1 MVFQKRCS
9 SWLPLVL
16 LLLALRAAAA
26 EDGAVPL
33 PAADDR
39 PGRSAP
45 EAARTVID
53 LQPGRRSHRI
63 AVRGRDG
70 RTGTATLVELN
81 PIINRWFVL
90 TLDWGGAGPR
100 RQYHL
105 ENPDPRAQRLQLAD
119 TVPQGVV
126 IAKGGR
132 RVDCDLW
139 GDDGTALPRAA
150 GSGQPYAPLCGGH
163 LLLRNVVA
171 GHRTTL
177 ERATDFLR
185 DQLWNGEAVVG
196 FVRREFFAD
205 AFAERPD
212 AVPAGPVVSA
222 AEPPGAPRPARLD
235 PDAAG
240 RALVPGTLGIA
251 LDGAPDGRVLPGR
264 WYAASGLPGVYASA
278 IQPQGIAPAILN
290 GQRGRANPLDS
301 VEASAL
307 AYLVAFDLRQFNLD
321 FAVGTDHPRVDWSPR
336 VPAGVRDSALPG
348 PDGIGTIAPLVGTG
362 MVSPPL
368 AGRTVATFT
377 GGFKRAHGAFR
388 YGDLAQR
395 NHGSHYGFI
404 EAGVVLSSL
413 QPGLATLYGLD
424 DGSVRMETWSDDKLD
439 HQGATL
445 LPHIR
450 FARQNGVALVEPDP
464 ATGEPSPGALVAR
477 WGPGNW
483 SGSADESLRTLRA
496 GACLLDDDHGRFLVY
511 GYFSSATPSAMARVF
526 QAYGCRYAM
535 LLDMNALEHT
545 YLALY
550 PPKDGTGAAGAVV
563 EHLVRGMDELDKTA
577 GGRLVPRFLGYP
589 DNRDF
594 FTVFRREERP

>member
-1 MVFQKRCS
+1 MAFRKRRS
-9 SWLPLVL
+9 PWLPLIL

-33 PAADDR
+33 PAAADR
-39 PGRSAP
+39 SGRSTP

-53 LQPGRRSHRI
+53 LQPWRRSHTI

-70 RTGTATLVELN
+70 RTGTATLVELS
-81 PIINRWFVL
+81 PIINRWFLL

-119 TVPQGVV
+119 TAPNGVL
-126 IAKGGR
+126 ITKDGR

-139 GDDGTALPRAA
+139 GGDGTALPRAA
-150 GSGQPYAPLCGGH
+150 GGALPYAPLCGGR
-163 LLLRNVVA
+163 LLLRNAVA

-177 ERATDFLR
+177 ESTTDFLR

-205 AFAERPD
+205 AFVERPD
-212 AVPAGPVVSA
+212 TVPAGAAVSA

-235 PDAAG
+235 PDTAG
-240 RALVPGTLGIA
+240 RAMVPGTLGIA

-278 IQPQGIAPAILN
+278 IQPQSIAPAILN
-290 GQRGRANPLDS
+290 GHRGRANPLDG

-307 AYLVAFDLRQFNLD
+307 DYLVAFDLRTLDLD

-336 VPAGVRDSALPG
+336 VPAAIRDSALPG

-362 MVSPPL
+362 MVPPPL

-404 EAGVVLSSL
+404 EAGVVLSAL

-424 DGSVRMETWSDDKLD
+424 NGSIRMETWSADK
-439 HQGATL
+439 AAL

-464 ATGEPSPGALVAR
+464 VSGEVAPGALVAR
-477 WGPGNW
+477 WGAGNW

-496 GACLLDDDHGRFLVY
+496 GACLLDDDRGRFLVY

-526 QAYGCRYAM
+526 QSYGCRYAM

-550 PPKDGTGAAGAVV
+550 PPKDGTDAAGAVV
-563 EHLVRGMDELDKTA
+563 EHLVRGMAELDKTT
-577 GGRLVPRFLGYP
+577 GGRLVPRFVGYP

-594 FTVFRREERP
+594 FTVFRREDRP

>member
-1 MVFQKRCS
+1 MAFPRRRPR
-9 SWLPLVL
+9 WLALVL
-16 LLLALRAAAA
+16 LLLALREAAA
-26 EDGAVPL
+26 EDGAFPV
-33 PAADDR
+33 R
-39 PGRSAP
+39 TAP

-53 LQPGRRSHRI
+53 LQPWRRSHTI
-63 AVRGRDG
+63 TVRGR
-70 RTGTATLVELN
+70 TGSATLVELN

-90 TLDWGGAGPR
+90 TLDRDNGGPR

-105 ENPDPRAQRLQLAD
+105 ENPDPRGQRLQLAD
-119 TVPQGVV
+119 TPPTGVV
-126 IAKGGR
+126 ITKGGQ
-132 RVDCDLW
+132 RVVCDLW
-139 GDDGTALPRAA
+139 GEDGTALPRAA
-150 GSGQPYAPLCGGH
+150 GSSLPYAPLCGAR
-163 LLLRNVVA
+163 LLLRNAVA

-205 AFAERPD
+205 AFVERPD
-212 AVPAGPVVSA
+212 ATPAGPVVSV
-222 AEPPGAPRPARLD
+222 AEPPGAPRPARLE
-235 PDAAG
+235 PDATG

-251 LDGAPDGRVLPGR
+251 LNNAPDGRVLPGR

-278 IQPQGIAPAILN
+278 IQPQAIAPAILN
-290 GQRGRANPLDS
+290 GHRDRANPLDS

-307 AYLVAFDLRQFNLD
+307 DYLVAFDLRTLDLD

-336 VPAGVRDSALPG
+336 VPAAVRDNASPGLGPG

-404 EAGVVLSSL
+404 EAGVVLSTL

-424 DGSVRMETWSDDKLD
+424 DGSIRMESWSADK
-439 HQGATL
+439 AAL

-464 ATGEPSPGALVAR
+464 VSGEPSPGALVAR

-550 PPKDGTGAAGAVV
+550 PPTNGTGTNDRGAVV
-563 EHLVRGMDELDKTA
+563 EHLVRGMAELDKTV
-577 GGRLVPRFLGYP
+577 GGRLVPRFVGYP